1 MPTPPIASTAI
12 APAHPQPTAPSES
25 ARPRLAYISLG
36 IGIVIFVFA
45 SPLVRITLDAG
56 LPPMAVAA
64 GRPTLALVI
73 LSVILLRRPAER
85 AALRQLSRRQ
95 LALGALGGVLLGLYF
110 AMMSLALRATDVLV
124 TQAIINTG
132 PLWIALLEV
141 SILREHLRQGVW
153 IGLCISVSGGLV
165 VAAASIGQVGGSAGV
180 SSLPGVGFAL
190 LSTLGFAVYMI
201 VGRSLRKTVPLLT
214 YLWLVM
220 GFAALSSTLALLASG
235 SSFFGHSHS
244 AYFWLV
250 VMTLLTQLVGHG
262 IITYCIVY
270 FPATLL
276 AMMGPVITV
285 GSAVVAYY
293 LFAELPTGSESL
305 GSFILVAGVLYVVI
319 SETRAIRSKSKP
331 PAAPTAPVTLPG
343 SR

>member
-1 MPTPPIASTAI
+1 MPAPAPVSTVI

-56 LPPMAVAA
+56 LPPMAIAA

-141 SILREHLRQGVW
+141 SILRERLRQGVW

-244 AYFWLV
+244 AYFWLA
-250 VMTLLTQLVGHG
+250 VMTLLIQLVGHG

-276 AMMGPVITV
+276 AMMGPIISV
-285 GSAVVAYY
+285 GSAVVAYF
-293 LFAELPTGSESL
+293 LFAELPTGSETL
-305 GSFILVAGVLYVVI
+305 GSLILVAGVLYVIV
-319 SETRAIRSKSKP
+319 SEARANRSKAQEP
-331 PAAPTAPVTLPG
+331 PTPASPVTLPG

>member
-1 MPTPPIASTAI
+1 MPAPAPVSTVI

-56 LPPMAVAA
+56 LPPMAIAA

-141 SILREHLRQGVW
+141 SILRERLRQGVW

-244 AYFWLV
+244 AYFWLA

-276 AMMGPVITV
+276 AMMGPIISV
-285 GSAVVAYY
+285 GSAVVAYF
-293 LFAELPTGSESL
+293 LFAELPTGSETL
-305 GSFILVAGVLYVVI
+305 GSLILVAGVLYVIV
-319 SETRAIRSKSKP
+319 SEARANRSKAQEP
-331 PAAPTAPVTLPG
+331 PTPASPVTLPG